1 MTAGVPGAGI
11 AGLFYLVG
19 ALLAPLWNLSRRGR
33 VGPRARSW
41 MFVAR
46 LALIAL
52 VMLAGIGLAG
62 VLVGRLLTSP
72 TIMAHVP
79 GAAAN
84 APASPAF
91 IARLT
96 VVLTVGTLALVLGAV
111 ELLALIASP
120 RRLAARRSRKRR
132 PIPGPAQP

>member
-1 MTAGVPGAGI
+1 VTAGVPGAGI

-19 ALLAPLWNLSRRGR
+19 ALLAPLWSLLRRARG
-33 VGPRARSW
+33 GPSARSW
-41 MFVAR
+41 TFVAR
-46 LALIAL
+46 LAVMAL
-52 VMLAGIGLAG
+52 VMLASIGLAG

-79 GAAAN
+79 GAADN
-84 APASPAF
+84 APASPVF

-96 VVLTVGTLALVLGAV
+96 VFLTMGTLALVLGAV
-111 ELLALIASP
+111 ELLALISSP

-132 PIPGPAQP
+132 PMPGTAQP